1 MLPDISDAD
10 ISQDTE
16 APLSIVPELPLIE
29 EEREESIYAQL
40 IGVVGNVR
48 KMQTKS

>member
-1 MLPDISDAD
+1 MPPDISNAD
-10 ISQDTE
+10 IPEMTE
-16 APLSIVPELPLIE
+16 APLPRVPELPPIE